1 MTEKEFVKRVFSIT
15 DCEKCPLAEF
25 CKITISITCNETA
38 RQYYRTHG
46 KERIKWQALEN
57 SLQHSITPS
66 F

>member
-25 CKITISITCNETA
+25 CKMTISITCNETA

-46 KERIKWQALEN
+46 K
-57 SLQHSITPS
+57 
-66 F
+66 